1 MFGFFRI
8 LRTTICGL
16 MLLSSVG
23 VYASAASDLRLTE
36 PLSKELKVYA
46 VSSETVEL
54 QLKQGEYLVGIPKEL
69 FNEEGSALAKDY
81 SYSLPSE
88 KLTESQKSQKA
99 LQVTAEDGQRYL
111 LAAESL
117 FKLVLPANYKI
128 TIPKGTKLSKPA
140 GAAPEKF
147 ALVEDLRVA
156 VTPPPHSQATW
167 MIAAQTMVERIPQ
180 PGLSSL
186 GATLQVEP
194 KQAPEGEHITL
205 VITKRESD
213 FSKARFE
220 VGLRQP
226 GKEPTIQPFIA
237 SEDVE
242 LKKVQAG
249 EATVRA
255 RIPQMKEMGGIHIPT
270 PVDLLVV
277 ARGPGNAIIA
287 DVLTQEFSVSSR
299 LLAVIWWIAAFVLPW
314 LVAGYISARQ
324 DPNIWF
330 RLNPIWFVSG
340 KYGSASLSLAQVLLW
355 TILIFS
361 ASFYVWAA
369 SGKLLD
375 FTGSVLT
382 LLGIAGGSSLI
393 AKISA
398 SAKDEKGREIA
409 ELELSKQVAAAKPEP
424 KWLDLIK
431 TEGRPD
437 IYKFQ
442 MALFT
447 TLAAVFVTGKIYGTL
462 EFPPLPEGLVTLIG
476 ISNGI
481 YLAAKGTSTT
491 VFQKLAETHEEVQKA
506 KGDFEKRKAEADEA
520 ALLLQKAETG
530 KTDPNTKLNALTEQ
544 WQQEQDAGKKEKL
557 KQEVE
562 QQKTAFS
569 EVDKRCQE
577 AAKKKEEA
585 EKAKKDAEKR
595 LADLQEE
602 LKKRLDEATKE
613 AAQKN

>member
-1 MFGFFRI
+1 MFGFYRI
-8 LRTTICGL
+8 LWRTIIGL
-16 MLLSSVG
+16 MLLFSLG
-23 VYASAASDLRLTE
+23 IYASAASDLCLTE
-36 PLSKELKVYA
+36 PLPKELKVYA
-46 VSSETVEL
+46 VFSETMEL
-54 QLKQGEYLVGIPKEL
+54 QLKQGEDLGAISKEL
-69 FNEEGSALAKDY
+69 LNEQGSALAKDF

-88 KLTESQKSQKA
+88 KLTESQKSKKA
-99 LQVTAEDGQRYL
+99 LQVTTEDGQRYL
-111 LAAESL
+111 LAAERL

-147 ALVEDLRVA
+147 ALAEDLRVA
-156 VTPPPHSQATW
+156 VTPPPHSQATLL
-167 MIAAQTMVERIPQ
+167 IAAQTMVERIPE

-186 GATLQVEP
+186 GTTLQVEP

-205 VITKRESD
+205 VITKGDSD
-213 FSKARFE
+213 FSKARFQ
-220 VGLRQP
+220 VCLRQP
-226 GKEPTIQPFIA
+226 GKERDIHPFIA

-242 LKKVQAG
+242 LKEAQAG
-249 EATVRA
+249 KAKVRV
-255 RIPQMKEMGGIHIPT
+255 RIPQMKEMGGVHFPT

-299 LLAVIWWIAAFVLPW
+299 LLAVILWIAAFVLPW

-324 DPNIWF
+324 DPNIWL

-340 KYGSASLSLAQVLLW
+340 KYGSASLSLAQILLW

-382 LLGIAGGSSLI
+382 LLGIAGGASLI

-447 TLAAVFVTGKIYGTL
+447 TLAAVFVAGKIYGTL
-462 EFPPLPEGLVTLIG
+462 EFPPLPEGLLTLIG

-491 VFQKLAETHEEVQKA
+491 VFQKLAETYEEVPKA
-506 KGDFEKRKAEADEA
+506 KGDFEKLKAEADEDA
-520 ALLLQKAETG
+520 KLLQKAEIE
-530 KTDPNTKLNALTEQ
+530 KTEANTKLTTLTGQ

-557 KQEVE
+557 KQGVE
-562 QQKTAFS
+562 QQKTAFG

-613 AAQKN
+613 ASQKS